1 MSTELTDLIGD
12 VHRELAPAF
21 DMMGWAEDEIRAARR
36 RHPAHTDTL
45 HHSFALLTPTSDR
58 MRTEFVYR
66 GHARELLDRVAQGD
80 DTRPGTAAEI
90 VLAFG
95 HASQTAPLNTTGTG
109 LMFRMWQ
116 KAFPDT
122 PMDIDDDQ
130 EHREKLYG
138 SSIDDA
144 EAEARTKL
152 AVSGRVL
159 GTIECRGWH
168 HGEPVACSYAQP
180 RLPLGPNTP

>member
-1 MSTELTDLIGD
+1 
-12 VHRELAPAF
+12 
-21 DMMGWAEDEIRAARR
+21 
-36 RHPAHTDTL
+36 
-45 HHSFALLTPTSDR
+45 
-58 MRTEFVYR
+58 MRTEFVHR
-66 GHARELLDRVAQGD
+66 GHARELPDRVAQGD

-95 HASQTAPLNTTGTG
+95 HASQIASLNTTATG

-116 KAFPDT
+116 QAFPDT
-122 PMDIDDDQ
+122 TVDIDDDQ

-144 EAEARTKL
+144 EAEARDKL
-152 AVSGRVL
+152 AVSGRIL

-168 HGEPVACSYAQP
+168 DG
-180 RLPLGPNTP
+180 